1 MLVAPGARCLTLRTA
16 RPSCGNAHLV
26 RRHGTGFRE
35 GRCGI
40 AVRARHDENKKS
52 SVENPAP
59 VAEDKLTAVY
69 EEIRGVFRQLYK
81 PNQGRKIYFGVF
93 QKAVEVPEGMTW
105 EQYLEQTVGRDIPR
119 CARVSYL
126 CILWHSRHILL
137 VLWPLNV
144 SVQAEERALKRAAAA
159 KALVN
164 IDEEERGRR
173 EKAGK
178 YLLVGAAVIVAGT
191 GAGTCQLMDIASMR
205 FAFRCV
211 AADMCAHGRSTN
223 PWGDHSP
230 EGTRRDPFL
239 PGRLRLTYWLLDKV
253 CAFVEE
259 RALLGTEWSAD
270 VWDVEGSGL
279 QRIEDQDLADALRK
293 RVNEFNTSTDNV
305 WLAGLTVAYALLP
318 AMF

>member
-69 EEIRGVFRQLYK
+69 EEFRGVFRQLYK

-105 EQYLEQTVGRDIPR
+105 EQYLEQT
-119 CARVSYL
+119 
-126 CILWHSRHILL
+126 
-137 VLWPLNV
+137 
-144 SVQAEERALKRAAAA
+144 AEERALKRAAAA

-178 YLLVGAAVIVAGT
+178 YLLVGAAVIVAGQLIL
-191 GAGTCQLMDIASMR
+191 GATIPQ
-205 FAFRCV
+205 
-211 AADMCAHGRSTN
+211 
-223 PWGDHSP
+223 
-230 EGTRRDPFL
+230 
-239 PGRLRLTYWLLDKV
+239 
-253 CAFVEE
+253 
-259 RALLGTEWSAD
+259 RALVGIPFFLGYNAIKSAD
-270 VWDVEGSGL
+270 EGL
-279 QRIEDQDLADALRK
+279 
-293 RVNEFNTSTDNV
+293 
-305 WLAGLTVAYALLP
+305 
-318 AMF
+318 